1 MRGRKKKRR
10 VLGVFDILKTY
21 VRACIR
27 WMVVTR

>member
-1 MRGRKKKRR
+1 MGGRKGR